1 MRRRVLL
8 LALALTPSVAVV
20 PAWAQHPA
28 RIPVV
33 GMLVT
38 HAVASDPGNALR
50 TALRPFGYEDGRNIR
65 LEILTAQGQ
74 LDRLPGL
81 ALELIRKNVDVI
93 VCPNEVSVRAA
104 RQATRTIPIVM
115 QGFFV
120 DPVAAGLVDS
130 FGRPGGNVTGIY
142 TLSPE
147 LLSKRL
153 ELIMEA
159 LPAISLVALFQDPFF
174 PAQIGEL
181 NRAAESLGMRLE
193 LIEVRDPL
201 DFEPAF
207 KAAKRKKVG
216 AVVLLG
222 SPMWYVHRTR
232 VSALALDAR
241 LATVAMIDQAVEAG
255 ALMSYGQDLSEVW
268 ARTAYYVD
276 RLLKGAKPGDLPV
289 EQVSKLRLAVNL
301 KTAKAL
307 GVNIPE
313 SILLRADE
321 VIR

>member
-1 MRRRVLL
+1 MMCRVLL
-8 LALALTPSVAVV
+8 LALALTNVLVV
-20 PAWAQHPA
+20 PAWAQQPA
-28 RIPVV
+28 RIPVI

-38 HAVASDPGNALR
+38 HAAASDPGNSLR
-50 TALRPFGYEDGRNIR
+50 VALRPFGYEDGRNIR

-81 ALELIRKNVDVI
+81 ALELVRKNVDVI
-93 VCPNEVSVRAA
+93 VSPNEVSVRAA

-120 DPVAAGLVDS
+120 DPVAAGFVDS

-153 ELIMEA
+153 ELMKEA
-159 LPAISLVALFQDPFF
+159 LPGVSLVALFQDPSF

-181 NRAAESLGMRLE
+181 NRAAESLGLRLE

-201 DFEPAF
+201 DFEQAF

-232 VSALALDAR
+232 VAMLALDAR

-255 ALMSYGQDLSEVW
+255 VLMSYGQDLSEVW

-276 RLLKGAKPGDLPV
+276 RLLKGAKASDLPV
-289 EQVSKLRLAVNL
+289 EQVSKLKLAVNL